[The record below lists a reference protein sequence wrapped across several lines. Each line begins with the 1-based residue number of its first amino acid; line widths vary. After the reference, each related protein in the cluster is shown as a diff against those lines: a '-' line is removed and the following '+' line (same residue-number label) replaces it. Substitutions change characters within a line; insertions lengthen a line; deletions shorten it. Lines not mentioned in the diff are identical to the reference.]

1 MSESKTTVMTLA
13 KTIKSE
19 ADAYA
24 YMERLRWPDG
34 PVCPHCG
41 SVERHYFL
49 TPKTKDADNVAARK
63 TTRGTMTQRRVWK
76 CKTCRK
82 QFSVTTGTVFH
93 GTKVPLHT
101 WLMVVFEMC
110 ANKNG
115 IAAREIARKYGVAP
129 KTAWFMTNRLRE
141 AMKNRAPER
150 LISGVVVA
158 DETFIG
164 PTPRFQHGYKPVKGG
179 QGTMRGDKVAV
190 VSLVERESGEV
201 RSRVIPNVTG
211 ENLKRVI
218 EENVSMPHS
227 ILHTDSE
234 KAYGHVA
241 HRFSEHHTVN
251 HRDREY
257 VRGDVTTNQA
267 ENYFSQL
274 KRSLDGTHHHVSV
287 EHLPR
292 YLAEFDFRFSTRD
305 LDDTDRMTRLMRR
318 VSGRR
323 LSYRPLTGQ

>member
-1 MSESKTTVMTLA
+1 MSKTTVMTLA
-13 KTIKSE
+13 RQIKSE

-34 PVCPHCG
+34 PVCPHCA
-41 SVERHYFL
+41 SRERHYFL
-49 TPKTKDADNVAARK
+49 TPKTKDADNVDARK
-63 TTRGTMTQRRVWK
+63 TSRGTMSQRRVWK

-115 IAAREIARKYGVAP
+115 IAAREIERKYGVAP
-129 KTAWFMTNRLRE
+129 KTAWFMTHRLRE
-141 AMKNRAPER
+141 AMTSLVPER

-164 PTPRFQHGYKPVKGG
+164 PTPRYQHGYKPVKGG
-179 QGTMRGDKVAV
+179 QGTMRADKTTV
-190 VSLVERESGEV
+190 VSLIEKDSGEV
-201 RSRVIPNVTG
+201 RSRVVPNVTG

-218 EENVSMPHS
+218 EANVSMQHA

-234 KAYGHVA
+234 KAYNHVA

-251 HRDREY
+251 HAEREY

-287 EHLPR
+287 KHLPR
-292 YLAEFDFRFSTRD
+292 YLAEFDFRYSTRE
-305 LDDTDRMTRLMRR
+305 LSDTERMQRLI
-318 VSGRR
+318 GRTGGKR

>member
-1 MSESKTTVMTLA
+1 MSKTTVMTLA
-13 KTIKSE
+13 KQIKTE
-19 ADAYA
+19 ADAYR
-24 YMERLRWPDG
+24 YMENLRWPDG

-41 SVERHYFL
+41 SVEPHYFL
-49 TPKTKDADNVAARK
+49 TPRDGSETRK
-63 TTRGTMTQRRVWK
+63 TRTGNPSERRVWK

-82 QFSVTTGTVFH
+82 QFSVITKTVFH

-115 IAAREIARKYGVAP
+115 IAAREIARKCGVAP

-141 AMKNRAPER
+141 GMKNRAPER
-150 LISGVVVA
+150 LMSGTVVA

-164 PTPRFQHGYKPVKGG
+164 PTPRFQHGYKKVKGG
-179 QGTMRGDKVAV
+179 QGTMRDKTAV
-190 VSLVERESGEV
+190 VSLVDRESGEV

-211 ENLKRVI
+211 ENLRSVLQ
-218 EENVSMPHS
+218 ENISMPDTV
-227 ILHTDSE
+227 LHTDRE
-234 KAYGHVA
+234 KAYGTFS
-241 HRFSEHHTVN
+241 HRFAAHYTVN
-251 HRDREY
+251 HHIGEY
-257 VRGDVTTNQA
+257 VRDDVTTNQA

-274 KRSLDGTHHHVSV
+274 KRSLDGTHHHVSR

-305 LDDTDRMTRLMRR
+305 LTDTDRMTRLMRR
-318 VSGRR
+318 TAGRR
-323 LSYRPLTGQ
+323 LTYKPRASE

>member
-1 MSESKTTVMTLA
+1 MKTTLMTIA
-13 KTIKSE
+13 KTIKTE

-24 YMERLRWPDG
+24 YMESLRWPDG
-34 PVCPHCG
+34 PVCPHCA
-41 SVERHYFL
+41 SRERHYFL
-49 TPKTKDADNVAARK
+49 TPKAGTRK
-63 TTRGTMTQRRVWK
+63 TRTGKPTERRVWK

-82 QFSVTTGTVFH
+82 QFSVITGTVFH

-110 ANKNG
+110 SNKNG
-115 IAAREIARKYGVAP
+115 IAAREIERKYGVAP
-129 KTAWFMTNRLRE
+129 KTAWHMTHRLRE
-141 AMKNRAPER
+141 AMKNLAPER
-150 LISGVVVA
+150 LISGTVVA

-179 QGTMRGDKVAV
+179 QGTMRGDKATV
-190 VSLVERESGEV
+190 VSLIEKDSGEV

-234 KAYGHVA
+234 TGYLQVGQRFAGH
-241 HRFSEHHTVN
+241 HSVN
-251 HRDREY
+251 HHVREY
-257 VRGDVTTNQA
+257 VRGDVTTNQV

-274 KRSLDGTHHHVSV
+274 KRSLDGTFHHVSR

-305 LDDTDRMTRLMRR
+305 LTDAQRMQRLIGR
-318 VSGRR
+318 SGGKR

>member
-1 MSESKTTVMTLA
+1 MNSSKTTVMTLA
-13 KTIKSE
+13 KEIKSE

-24 YMERLRWPDG
+24 YMERMRWPDG
-34 PVCPHCG
+34 PVCPHCA
-41 SVERHYFL
+41 SRERHYFL

-115 IAAREIARKYGVAP
+115 VAAREIARKYGVAP

-141 AMKNRAPER
+141 AMKDLAPER

-179 QGTMRGDKVAV
+179 QGTMRADKVAV
-190 VSLVERESGEV
+190 VSLIEKESGQV

-211 ENLKRVI
+211 DNLRSVLH
-218 EENVSMPHS
+218 EHVSLPHS
-227 ILHTDSE
+227 VLHTDGE
-234 KAYGHVA
+234 KSYRQVGPQF
-241 HRFSEHHTVN
+241 REHHTVN
-251 HRDREY
+251 HMAGEY

-274 KRSLDGTHHHVSV
+274 KRSLDGTHHHVSRK
-287 EHLPR
+287 HLQR
-292 YLAEFDFRFSTRD
+292 YLHEFDFRYSTRD
-305 LDDTDRMTRLMRR
+305 LTDTERMQRLMGR
-318 VSGRR
+318 SGGKR

>member
-1 MSESKTTVMTLA
+1 MTLA
-13 KTIKSE
+13 KGIKTE

-24 YMERLRWPDG
+24 YMESLRWPDG

-41 SVERHYFL
+41 SIERHYFL
-49 TPKTKDADNVAARK
+49 KPREGTARK
-63 TTRGTMTQRRVWK
+63 TRTGTMSERRVWK

-82 QFSVTTGTVFH
+82 QFSVITGTVFH

-115 IAAREIARKYGVAP
+115 VAAREIARKYGVAP

-150 LISGVVVA
+150 LMTGTVVA

-164 PTPRFQHGYKPVKGG
+164 PTPRFQHGYKRVKGG
-179 QGTMRGDKVAV
+179 QGRMNPDKATV
-190 VSLVERESGEV
+190 VTLVDRESGEA

-211 ENLKRVI
+211 DNLRTVLQ
-218 EENVSMPHS
+218 ENVSMPHTT
-227 ILHTDSE
+227 LHTDME
-234 KAYGHVA
+234 RAYGQVS
-241 HRFSEHHTVN
+241 HRFFAHYSVN
-251 HRDREY
+251 HGGGEY
-257 VRGDVTTNQA
+257 VRDGVTTNQA

-274 KRSLDGTHHHVSV
+274 KRSLDGTHHHVSR

-292 YLAEFDFRFSTRD
+292 YHAEFDFRYSTRE
-305 LDDTDRMTRLMRR
+305 LSDTDRMIRLVRR
-318 VSGRR
+318 ASGKRLVYKRR
-323 LSYRPLTGQ
+323 TDD

>member
-1 MSESKTTVMTLA
+1 MSKTTVMTLA
-13 KTIKSE
+13 RQIKSE
-19 ADAYA
+19 ADAYE

-34 PVCPHCG
+34 PVCPHCA
-41 SVERHYFL
+41 SRERHYFL

-63 TTRGTMTQRRVWK
+63 TSRGTMSQRRVWK

-115 IAAREIARKYGVAP
+115 VAAREIARKYGVAP

-141 AMKNRAPER
+141 AMRNLAPER

-164 PTPRFQHGYKPVKGG
+164 PTPRFQHGHKPVKGG
-179 QGTMRGDKVAV
+179 QGQMRSDKVAV
-190 VSLVERESGEV
+190 VSLIEKESGQV
-201 RSRVIPNVTG
+201 RSRVVPTVNG
-211 ENLKRVI
+211 ENLRSVLEDNI
-218 EENVSMPHS
+218 DFANSA
-227 ILHTDSE
+227 LHTDIERTYNKFSR
-234 KAYGHVA
+234 
-241 HRFSEHHTVN
+241 RFAGGHHTVN
-251 HRDREY
+251 HSAREY

-287 EHLPR
+287 KHLPR
-292 YLAEFDFRFSTRD
+292 YLAEFDFRYSTRD
-305 LDDTDRMTRLMRR
+305 LTDTERMQRLMGR
-318 VSGRR
+318 SGGKR